1 MTQIVLCL
9 YYKTH
14 KCHKCSFSL
23 IFFFFDAR
31 SLSQSISP
39 LIFCVCYKKGLVI
52 VNIKAQEERQV
63 VVVALFIS
71 CNLSWYVTK

>member
-1 MTQIVLCL
+1 MSQMFI
-9 YYKTH
+9 
-14 KCHKCSFSL
+14 FFDD
-23 IFFFFDAR
+23 FFFFFYAR
-31 SLSQSISP
+31 SLTTMCFSFN
-39 LIFCVCYKKGLVI
+39 LLCMLRKGHLI